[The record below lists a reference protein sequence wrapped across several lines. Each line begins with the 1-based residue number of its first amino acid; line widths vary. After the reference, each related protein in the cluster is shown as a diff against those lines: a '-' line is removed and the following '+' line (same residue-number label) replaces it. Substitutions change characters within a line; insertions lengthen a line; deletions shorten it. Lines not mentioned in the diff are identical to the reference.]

1 MHIKL
6 GQRHVHA
13 PTGIDS
19 YAGASQIY
27 STVFWEIELIDVPD
41 CWQELQRVDVWENA
55 TASQGAKRHLCLT
68 DHHDSGLL
76 NQIGSLPSRY
86 KEEFIRTAV
95 QTDTDLGYNYF
106 NKSWFRDV
114 NYYIKHTHTLG
125 LIYHDEPGFGMG
137 IHLDNNHIMLQ
148 LIANL
153 TDNDSGTEMYDIV
166 SNQPYYKMTGE
177 KNKGIMF
184 INGPGAL
191 HSIGNIN
198 KDRYILYS
206 AVMYG
211 GNKD

>member
-6 GQRHVHA
+6 GQRQLHHVNTSTIRLA
-13 PTGIDS
+13 S
-19 YAGASQIY
+19 YNTYDI
-27 STVFWEIELIDVPD
+27 VFWDVELVDVPD
-41 CWQELQRVDVWENA
+41 CRDELQRPDIWSEIAA
-55 TASQGAKRHLCLT
+55 TQGAKRHQCLS
-68 DHHDSGLL
+68 DHHNSELL
-76 NQIGSLPSRY
+76 NQIGHLPQNHR
-86 KEEFIRTAV
+86 EEFLRAAS

-106 NKSWFRDV
+106 NKSWRLGVD
-114 NYYIKHTHTLG
+114 YYIKNSHTVSV
-125 LIYHDEPGFGMG
+125 INHDEPGFRMG

-148 LIANL
+148 LIINL

-166 SNQPYYKMTGE
+166 NPEPYHKVTGE

-184 INGPGAL
+184 LNGPGAL

-211 GNKD
+211 GNK